1 MPDVRRRAFITLLG
15 GAAAW
20 PIAAR
25 AQQPAKLP
33 TVGFLG
39 SNASAW
45 SPWTAAFVQRLREL
59 GWIEGRTIAIEYRWS
74 EGLPTRNA
82 EIAAEFVRLK
92 VDVIVT
98 NNFAL
103 PTLMQATEVIPL
115 VFPLG
120 TDPIGGGLVASLAR
134 PGSNV
139 TGLSMQS
146 VDLASKRL
154 ELLREALPRLRRLA
168 IIGNVGNTQGV
179 LEMDEV
185 HVVARGLGIEVAPLE
200 IRRAEDVTPAFEALK
215 AQADAL
221 YVVGDALVNANR
233 TRIMTLSLSARLPTI
248 FNARSFVQA
257 GGLMSYGPNFSHQFR
272 RTAELVDKIL
282 RGTKPGDIPVEQ
294 PSRFELVINLT
305 TAKALGLSIPDAFL
319 LRADEVIE

>member
-1 MPDVRRRAFITLLG
+1 MKRREFITLLG
-15 GAAAW
+15 GAAAGW
-20 PIAAR
+20 PLGAS

-33 TVGFLG
+33 TVGVLG

-103 PTLMQATEVIPL
+103 STLMQATEVIPL

-120 TDPIGGGLVASLAR
+120 TDPIGGGLVSSLAR

-185 HVVARGLGIEVAPLE
+185 HAVARGLGIEVAPLE
-200 IRRAEDVTPAFEALK
+200 IRRAEDNYSRVRS
-215 AQADAL
+215 AQ
-221 YVVGDALVNANR
+221 GTSGR
-233 TRIMTLSLSARLPTI
+233 T
-248 FNARSFVQA
+248 
-257 GGLMSYGPNFSHQFR
+257 
-272 RTAELVDKIL
+272 L
-282 RGTKPGDIPVEQ
+282 RCGRCP
-294 PSRFELVINLT
+294 R
-305 TAKALGLSIPDAFL
+305 
-319 LRADEVIE
+319 